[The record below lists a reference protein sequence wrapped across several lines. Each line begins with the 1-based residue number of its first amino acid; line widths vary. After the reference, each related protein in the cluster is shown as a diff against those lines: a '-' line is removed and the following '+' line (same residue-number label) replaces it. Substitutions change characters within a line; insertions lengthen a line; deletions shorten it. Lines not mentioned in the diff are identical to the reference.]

1 MTKAKEILKKLEKND
16 IVSREKDRT
25 DASYQMS
32 IFSSSVGTEIIK
44 VLKDIDVNDITPR
57 AALDILSDLKEKAEN
72 E

>member
-1 MTKAKEILKKLEKND
+1 M
-16 IVSREKDRT
+16 SREKDRT
-25 DASYQMS
+25 DANYQMS